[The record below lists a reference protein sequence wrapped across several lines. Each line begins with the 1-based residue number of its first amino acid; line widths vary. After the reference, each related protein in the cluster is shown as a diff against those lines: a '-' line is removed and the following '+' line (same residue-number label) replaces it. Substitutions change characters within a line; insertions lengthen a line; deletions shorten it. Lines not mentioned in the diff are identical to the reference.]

1 MPKKRIGWPKN
12 SFVLLQKITNEL
24 FGQPNN
30 SWITMDLEN
39 YKQLK
44 IIRYLMATPHKILC
58 AKHWAK
64 GIVYIISFYLTDSVK
79 IVISSY
85 KYGH

>member
-1 MPKKRIGWPKN
+1 
-12 SFVLLQKITNEL
+12 
-24 FGQPNN
+24 
-30 SWITMDLEN
+30 MDLEN

-85 KYGH
+85 KYGHWNWEWVNHLLKAQTFSKG